1 MKKKRL
7 LAIALLSLF
16 ASGCLNT
23 GNDSDT
29 SDTISSDTSSEISSE
44 LSSESSSDS
53 SSETSSSQEE
63 TLSITDYYP
72 FEESVFYSYIGDG
85 NEFAT
90 FDRYPQ
96 YIEDNKI
103 QWTEVNPG
111 ATSIFVVEYAD
122 GQLTETYREGNI
134 YYRENMLDKT
144 NDQAGR
150 IILKEP
156 LEVGTAWE
164 NPDGSTAEI
173 TAIDMDVETTIGV
186 FPAIEVTSTGETGVN
201 KFYYAEDMGLIKQ
214 SFGEDLDNVFVS
226 STLQSRNADM
236 PQGLTIKVFYPDAN
250 AMGIETSDVS
260 VSFFTNDVT
269 RNTFTD
275 LLKQVPDVE
284 FGRLIPENATIN
296 TLYLNNDGRVY
307 VDFSEEL
314 VTEMNAGSSGE
325 SLILQGIVN
334 TIGHFYGVEEIILT
348 VEQAPYE
355 SGHYMFQPGEPMF
368 VDWDNVAE

>member
-16 ASGCLNT
+16 ATGCLNT
-23 GNDSDT
+23 DDDSGSDT
-29 SDTISSDTSSEISSE
+29 TNTSSEISSE
-44 LSSESSSDS
+44 VSSESSVDS
-53 SSETSSSQEE
+53 SSAESSSEEE
-63 TLSITDYYP
+63 TLSITDFYP

-111 ATSIFVVEYAD
+111 ATSVFVVEYAD
-122 GQLTETYREGNI
+122 GQLIETFREGNI

-150 IILKEP
+150 ILLQEP

-173 TAIDMDVETTIGV
+173 TAVEMDVETTVGV

-201 KFYYAEDMGLIKQ
+201 KYYYAEDMGLIKQ
-214 SFGEDLDNVFVS
+214 TFGETADATLVS

-236 PQGLTIKVFYPDAN
+236 PQGITVKAFYPDAN
-250 AMGIETSDVS
+250 AMGLETSDVS

-269 RNTFTD
+269 RTTLTD

-284 FGRLIPENATIN
+284 YGRLLPENATIN
-296 TLYLNNDGRVY
+296 TLYLNDDGRVY

-334 TIGHFYGVEEIILT
+334 TIGYFYGVEEIILT

-355 SGHYMFQPGEPMF
+355 SGHYIFQPGEPMF
-368 VDWDNVAE
+368 VNWGNVAE